1 MRILVIAFI
10 VVMSGCASG
19 VAIQA
24 ADVKVAEPSQVANC
38 RYLDSVMGTSSWYG
52 LFAEAGF
59 ENARLSAFDKAR
71 KLGATHITWDGI
83 GASSM
88 GSTNVAAKAW
98 KCS

>member
-1 MRILVIAFI
+1 MPILAIALVLI
-10 VVMSGCASG
+10 LSGCASG

-24 ADVKVAEPSQVANC
+24 SDVKVAEASQVANC

-71 KLGATHITWDGI
+71 KLGATHLTWDGQ
-83 GASSM
+83 GASGF

-98 KCS
+98 KCN